1 MSRNGWVARVAL
13 LWAGVVL
20 GCSFI
25 ATPAKF
31 QAPSLSLATALEVGR
46 VTFRSLAIAEVALAV
61 VGCALL
67 LRFGPR
73 RSWFWIA
80 IGVLIVQWTV
90 VMPLLNAQTNTVI
103 QGGVRSGPPWHV
115 VYIALE
121 AVKVVTLF
129 IVALQA
135 SPVQASPA

>member
-1 MSRNGWVARVAL
+1 MSRDGWVSRVAL
-13 LWAGVVL
+13 LWAGVLL

-31 QAPSLSLATALEVGR
+31 RAPSLSLPTALEVGR
-46 VTFRSLAIAEVALAV
+46 VTFRSLAVAEVALAV

-67 LRFGPR
+67 LRLGPR
-73 RSWFWIA
+73 RSWFWLA
-80 IGVLIVQWTV
+80 IGLLIVQWIV
-90 VMPLLNAQTNTVI
+90 VMPLLNAQTDTVV

-129 IVALQA
+129 IVALQT
-135 SPVQASPA
+135 SPEQASPA